1 MPAPLSFPQPDL
13 PPAALALRQEVRDFL
28 ADNKPVGS
36 HYTQSSRAFSRKLGE
51 RGWIGMTWP
60 AQWGGRQR
68 TTLERHVVVEELLA
82 ASAPIFYHWIAD
94 RQSGPL
100 ILRFGTD
107 AQRGRF
113 LPMIARGECGFAIGL
128 SEPNAGSDL
137 ASLETRAVRA
147 AGGWKVSGTKVWT
160 SNAHIAEFMIL
171 LCRTAPRDENR
182 RGGLTQLIVDLASP
196 GIDVRP
202 IRNMAGQHEFNEV
215 VLNDV
220 FVPDEMVLGIVG
232 QGWGQLLSELAFER
246 SGPDRFLSA
255 FELLVRFVDEVGPE
269 PSEAQADLIGRLVSH
284 LWTLRRMSISVS
296 RMLEEGDP
304 NLAAAIV
311 KDLGGRFEQELVESC
326 RALQPAAAD
335 PDGPYCRALRDA
347 LLYMPRVTIQGGT
360 TQILRNAIAREL
372 GLR

>member
-147 AGGWKVSGTKVWT
+147 ADGWKVSGTKVWT